1 MERSARTAML
11 LGTPARREIRPFE
24 GQQHLMNRG
33 RGQLEEPL
41 DIGLCRWSAID
52 QRVDV
57 YEREILSLPGREVWV
72 RISCAIH
79 DWPRKPGTSHEHTVP
94 GGIERGGARATH
106 VDAKRR

>member
-1 MERSARTAML
+1 MERSTRTAML

-57 YEREILSLPGREVWV
+57 YEREILSLPADSDE
-72 RISCAIH
+72 A
-79 DWPRKPGTSHEHTVP
+79 
-94 GGIERGGARATH
+94 ARVNRALSAH
-106 VDAKRR
+106 RSDLMAPIILI